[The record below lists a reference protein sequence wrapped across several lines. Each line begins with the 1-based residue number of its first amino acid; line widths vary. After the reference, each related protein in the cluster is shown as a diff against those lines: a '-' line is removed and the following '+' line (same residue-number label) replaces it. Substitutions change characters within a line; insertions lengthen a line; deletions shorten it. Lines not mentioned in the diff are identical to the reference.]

1 MIKDFSSSSSSLTEE
16 ESSLLWQYVHKKF
29 RKEKEIGSL
38 DLNNVRKRRIKN
50 YDELSLEKY
59 RKTDYD
65 QTELSFIEDNS
76 RNDGINESSSLLNG
90 YLLAPIFPDIDYALE
105 ELRVQFEDF

>member
-29 RKEKEIGSL
+29 RKEKEFGSW
-38 DLNNVRKRRIKN
+38 DLKRRIKN